1 MNESNDYKAAIL
13 KLKNRGV
20 LKAIAAHVTE
30 NYDGVLYIIFKKRY
44 EAEEDTIQFLLE
56 TKRNVDLFQLSE
68 IASFIQESIDYDGEI
83 AVRSKNWVAPDY
95 AAEME
100 KRILSYTENNFEKLQ
115 KNLKTNEANSQS
127 SHLPSYFFAGASTE
141 EVLQT
146 FGDTVLEDA
155 YRFMELAAKR
165 DPNNIEK
172 LVKKA
177 KELGSFTDK
186 LVK

>member
-68 IASFIQESIDYDGEI
+68 IASFIQ
-83 AVRSKNWVAPDY
+83 
-95 AAEME
+95 
-100 KRILSYTENNFEKLQ
+100 
-115 KNLKTNEANSQS
+115 
-127 SHLPSYFFAGASTE
+127 
-141 EVLQT
+141 
-146 FGDTVLEDA
+146 
-155 YRFMELAAKR
+155 
-165 DPNNIEK
+165 
-172 LVKKA
+172 
-177 KELGSFTDK
+177 
-186 LVK
+186 